1 MKSSVPYS
9 AFTFETAL
17 YLMFGTEEAYIKP
30 PFLQVT
36 FTTSRSATKTNNA
49 LCTFDNLHAFRK
61 RLLQCLLSRLALSND
76 DLV

>member
-1 MKSSVPYS
+1 MKSSVPNS

-36 FTTSRSATKTNNA
+36 YTTVA
-49 LCTFDNLHAFRK
+49 LPPKQTMLFTFDNLHAFRK
-61 RLLQCLLSRLALSND
+61 RLLQCLLFRLALSND
-76 DLV
+76 DFT